1 MSTDFNLEGVP
12 KKAVGSYIIKELS
25 QHVHDGY
32 EKTKPRIELE
42 TVRKRRL
49 LTIQLL
55 VSMLLESEKQDK
67 KRKYICQTE
76 FKLYRK
82 SASYEQV
89 ALWNA
94 CAWFV
99 FHTPVPIGRNVQM
112 VVRFPSQPTVACLS
126 IITRKYIPYRINNR
140 RTQYFVIPVIKSHRQ
155 ASNQSEQETV
165 LFNYFL
171 ECRYCPPCWRTNDVI
186 RRALEGRG
194 LLRRCWIELLGI
206 YKGATVI
213 GVFTKY
219 AVRVSYF
226 LESRLCRSSF
236 SFIIPNLYLIILVRN
251 CGKICFLSHLY

>member
-89 ALWNA
+89 AL
-94 CAWFV
+94 
-99 FHTPVPIGRNVQM
+99 
-112 VVRFPSQPTVACLS
+112 
-126 IITRKYIPYRINNR
+126 
-140 RTQYFVIPVIKSHRQ
+140 
-155 ASNQSEQETV
+155 
-165 LFNYFL
+165 
-171 ECRYCPPCWRTNDVI
+171 
-186 RRALEGRG
+186 
-194 LLRRCWIELLGI
+194 
-206 YKGATVI
+206 
-213 GVFTKY
+213 
-219 AVRVSYF
+219 
-226 LESRLCRSSF
+226 
-236 SFIIPNLYLIILVRN
+236 
-251 CGKICFLSHLY
+251 